1 MKQITLTIKEFYL
14 FKDIAQF
21 MYECT
26 ISKDTIIIQAN
37 SHMLE
42 QLGY

>member
-1 MKQITLTIKEFYL
+1 MKQITLTIKEWYL

-21 MYECT
+21 MYEWT
-26 ISKDTIIIQAN
+26 RSKDTIIIQAN